1 MPSVFKEIQS
11 IISVQF
17 LRNVAQLAILPILSR
32 SILPETFGEFAILL
46 SIFSVCIKT
55 RDFGIHHYIITN
67 RISQTNKIKT
77 LASTVLINSIICGI
91 LFYLVNSYLLPS
103 NIDNLWVLTYSVII
117 IATFQF
123 NLCDAY
129 FRSTG
134 DLKELFKI
142 DKKHLLFFLVI
153 NISFIVL
160 KLNLTTLLL
169 LNPLIIFLAQ
179 FYHYYSLILKTIP
192 TPSEI
197 IYSISKKKIQLY
209 FRDVISPIE
218 TMVLNLI
225 INNFGTSVLGSYNR
239 ASTISASPI
248 VLIGQNVY
256 SGLLAKDIII
266 KKIILIVLLFISPV
280 VFISAKLISPILIPL
295 ILGGGWE
302 YAIIL
307 FPYTVTYY
315 YVHWASELTTLK
327 YWRKGESK
335 LLNFR
340 LWDVFIVI
348 MLYFLIL
355 IINMDITSI
364 LIILILLKGIKG
376 VSYAQ

>member
-103 NIDNLWVLTYSVII
+103 NIDNLWVLAYSVII

-134 DLKELFKI
+134 DLKEIFKI

-153 NISFIVL
+153 NTSFIVL

-179 FYHYYSLILKTIP
+179 FYHFYSLILKTIP

-225 INNFGTSVLGSYNR
+225 INNFGTSVLGNYNR

-280 VFISAKLISPILIPL
+280 VFISAKLISPILVPL